1 VTLPIATIKR
11 ILDRVT
17 SLPGQAS
24 EFVPGTRLRRN
35 EPLNFGLFP
44 RAVDKSP
51 QTGIELSAE
60 EDEEESAA
68 FWRYPPV
75 STSCAELFRDP
86 A

>member
-17 SLPGQAS
+17 SPPGQAS

-60 EDEEESAA
+60 ED
-68 FWRYPPV
+68 
-75 STSCAELFRDP
+75 
-86 A
+86 